1 MGDTRSGMTAAVGP
15 TTAAAVGLRKAVIP
29 VGLGDDS
36 LQPASHAVPLE
47 MLPVVDK
54 PLVQYAVEEALACG
68 FDELIFLTQQ
78 GLAIVEDHFAPGGED
93 GGAAATR
100 VIGRPSAWGPAGRPR
115 QVVICRQGES
125 QGLGH
130 ALWTARNLI
139 GEEAFAVLIPSDMLL
154 GEKLGMS
161 QLIDHYRER
170 KGNVVAVSDNGL
182 FEREGSFA
190 AIAAGSAGR
199 YILQPD
205 VFPALARQQGLD
217 IRQAILSMTEVW
229 PSRALAFAGHHFD
242 CRSPE
247 GLLEA
252 QVAFALDRGDLAGHM
267 DDVLARYGNSRNAG
281 TGTNR
286 AANAWQSGD

>member
-1 MGDTRSGMTAAVGP
+1 MGDTRPGIAASTEAVTAA
-15 TTAAAVGLRKAVIP
+15 TVGLRKAVIP

-68 FDELIFLTQQ
+68 FDELIFVTQQ
-78 GLAIVEDHFAPGGED
+78 GLAIVEDHFARRNEEE
-93 GGAAATR
+93 GAPAAR

-139 GEEAFAVLIPSDMLL
+139 GEEAFAVLVPSDMLL
-154 GEKLGMS
+154 GEKSAMS
-161 QLIDHYRER
+161 QLIDHYRTR
-170 KGNVVAVSDNGL
+170 TGNVVAVTDNGL
-182 FEREGSFA
+182 CEREGSFA

-205 VFPALARQQGLD
+205 IFPALARQQGLD

-229 PSRALAFAGHHFD
+229 PSRALAFAGRHFD

-252 QVAFALDRGDLAGHM
+252 QIAFALDRGDLAEHM
-267 DDVLARYGNSRNAG
+267 DDVLARYGNGQNAD
-281 TGTNR
+281 TGISR
-286 AANAWQSGD
+286 AANGWQSGD